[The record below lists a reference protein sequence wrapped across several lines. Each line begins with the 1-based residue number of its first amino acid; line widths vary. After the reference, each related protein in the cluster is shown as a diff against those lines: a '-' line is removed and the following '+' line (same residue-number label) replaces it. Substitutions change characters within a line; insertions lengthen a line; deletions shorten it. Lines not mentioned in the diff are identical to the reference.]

1 MPYVARCRSVW
12 EQNRRP
18 SLTGSVRVMDNLGAL
33 RQSSQEFETRLRHV
47 LDDQWDLPTPCT
59 EWTVRELT
67 NHILLGTRMSVQLLS
82 GVSRDDAIAELGDD
96 LMADSQDPV
105 ADFAALAAKMQEGF
119 AAPAG
124 LEGTVDHPMG
134 EIPRTMFVGFRIM
147 DNGTHAWDLARAI
160 GADEQLDPNLV
171 SHMWDDIQPMAG
183 DLGELGIFG
192 ESASGDVGDDA
203 PLQTR
208 FLDLVGRWP

>member
-1 MPYVARCRSVW
+1 LGD
-12 EQNRRP
+12 N
-18 SLTGSVRVMDNLGAL
+18 LRVMDNLEAI
-33 RQSSQEFETRLRHV
+33 RQSSQEFETRLRQV

-82 GVSRDDAIAELGDD
+82 GGSRDDVIAELGDD

-105 ADFAALAAKMQEGF
+105 ADFVALAAKMQEGF

-134 EIPRTMFVGFRIM
+134 EIPRTMFVGFRVM

-183 DLGELGIFG
+183 GLAELGIFG
-192 ESASGDVGDDA
+192 QSASGDVGDAA

-208 FLDLVGRWP
+208 FLDLVGRRP